1 MKTYWI
7 NESIITPDEELMSR
21 GFELQ
26 IGDQFARIIVP
37 SDVLGDKSNLYEEE
51 IPHYQQTFVAKYDD
65 GNSVHIDDGELIGE
79 ETKLIADSIKEC

>member
-37 SDVLGDKSNLYEEE
+37 SDVPGDKSNLYEEE
-51 IPHYQQTFVAKYDD
+51 IPLSQQTFLAKYDD
-65 GNSVHIDDGELIGE
+65 GTPVHVEDGELIGE
-79 ETKLIADSIKEC
+79 